1 MGLAYLAKVGIP
13 SIRSAI
19 VSGTGEHKYRSF
31 EQDANLRAFKYF
43 NKNVEGFYESY
54 LNYNPN
60 DGKGWNFYKNPL
72 VSKFNNDN
80 NYNYIDYHDKEAM
93 AQLENS
99 LSIKSMFYHYIPI
112 IPGFFEK
119 LKGNY

>member
-19 VSGTGEHKYRSF
+19 VSGQGEHKYQSF

-80 NYNYIDYHDKEAM
+80 NYNYIDYHDKEVM

-99 LSIKSMFYHYIPI
+99 LSIKAMFYHYIPI

>member
-43 NKNVEGFYESY
+43 NKNVDGFYESY

-80 NYNYIDYHDKEAM
+80 NYNYIDYHDKEVM

-99 LSIKSMFYHYIPI
+99 LSIKGMFYHYIPI

-119 LKGNY
+119 LKGIY

>member
-1 MGLAYLAKVGIP
+1 M
-13 SIRSAI
+13 
-19 VSGTGEHKYRSF
+19 
-31 EQDANLRAFKYF
+31 
-43 NKNVEGFYESY
+43 EGFYESY

-99 LSIKSMFYHYIPI
+99 LSIKAMFYHYIPV

-119 LKGNY
+119 LNRNY

>member
-19 VSGTGEHKYRSF
+19 VSGPGEHKYRSF

-43 NKNVEGFYESY
+43 NKNVEGFYESFS
-54 LNYNPN
+54 NYKPN
-60 DGKGWNFYKNPL
+60 DGKGWDFIRNPL
-72 VSKFNNDN
+72 VPKSNPIK
-80 NYNYIDYHDKEAM
+80 YIDYQDKDM
-93 AQLENS
+93 MKRLEQT
-99 LSIKSMFYHYIPI
+99 LSIKAMLYHYIPI

>member
-1 MGLAYLAKVGIP
+1 MIHNIDG
-13 SIRSAI
+13 
-19 VSGTGEHKYRSF
+19 
-31 EQDANLRAFKYF
+31 DD
-43 NKNVEGFYESY
+43 SY
-54 LNYNPN
+54 HSRGSLKECEINNPN

-80 NYNYIDYHDKEAM
+80 NYNYIDYHDKEVM

-99 LSIKSMFYHYIPI
+99 LSIKAMFYHYIPI